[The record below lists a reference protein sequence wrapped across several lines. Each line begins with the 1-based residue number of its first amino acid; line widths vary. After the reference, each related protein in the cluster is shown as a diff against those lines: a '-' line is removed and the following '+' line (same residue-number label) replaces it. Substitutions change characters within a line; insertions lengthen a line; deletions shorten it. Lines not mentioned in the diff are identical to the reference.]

1 LNDSQA
7 LQSASTGAGADAQ
20 LVLAR
25 LSRTLSAIT
34 GSQQDRMWRDDG
46 WRMLTVGRQIE
57 RLVWLC
63 DALSKG
69 FYTNAVHDA
78 AGYAVVLDLFDST
91 ISFHARHQRSRGIP
105 ALIAHLVLNPQNPRS
120 IGGVINELKALLAQ
134 LDANQPDAVLALAP
148 RLEVPQAEDLPRL
161 CEHDGIGDF
170 IHLQA
175 LLQRQIDIGF
185 GLSDDIGLRHFSHTG
200 DVRYSLGA

>member
-1 LNDSQA
+1 
-7 LQSASTGAGADAQ
+7 
-20 LVLAR
+20 
-25 LSRTLSAIT
+25 
-34 GSQQDRMWRDDG
+34 M
-46 WRMLTVGRQIE
+46 
-57 RLVWLC
+57 
-63 DALSKG
+63 
-69 FYTNAVHDA
+69 
-78 AGYAVVLDLFDST
+78 
-91 ISFHARHQRSRGIP
+91 
-105 ALIAHLVLNPQNPRS
+105 LNPQNPRS